1 LIIARNVVAFGLIV
15 GSSTKLSSA
24 ALLQKCLR
32 NPPLPRKQHRHPKA
46 GSHRKAM
53 ANSTKAKG
61 MATRIK
67 SAESRFWKSCSTKP
81 RRVTQKKG
89 HLSAALFLTFRLI
102 NQLKTG

>member
-1 LIIARNVVAFGLIV
+1 LIIDRNVVAFGLIV
-15 GSSTKLSSA
+15 GSSTKLKSA

-32 NPPLPRKQHRHPKA
+32 NPPLPRKQRRHPKA

-53 ANSTKAKG
+53 GSNTKAMG

-67 SAESRFWKSCSTKP
+67 NAKSRFLKSCSTKR

-89 HLSAALFLTFRLI
+89 RLSAALFLTFRLI